1 MVSAGRSWPRSSP
14 SGRGCELTQ
23 HLFLSGTRTVY
34 VDISLDEQRGL
45 FLDGLFMEN
54 NDRFQE
60 LEEKMLK
67 VAEVLRQTREEKQA
81 RENELEKLR
90 EASQVESQQVADKER
105 EIQVLKADL
114 QRIPALERELQGLR
128 REREDVRAR
137 VEKMI
142 RQIDTLTKTDALG

>member
-1 MVSAGRSWPRSSP
+1 
-14 SGRGCELTQ
+14 
-23 HLFLSGTRTVY
+23 
-34 VDISLDEQRGL
+34 
-45 FLDGLFMEN
+45 MEN